1 MCDDP
6 TIFLTPAKWVT
17 EHVLMGITGLKK
29 GTIKRARENSWFEGK
44 HYKHFSPI
52 GEPTPNSSCMYNWK
66 EIDLWIDKLPVS
78 KPYEEVRAKR
88 KGRKVG

>member
-1 MCDDP
+1 MSDEP

-29 GTIKRARENSWFEGK
+29 GAIKSARENSWFEGK
-44 HYKHFSPI
+44 HYKHFSST
-52 GEPTPNSSCMYNWK
+52 GEPAVNNQCMYNWK

-78 KPYEEVRAKR
+78 KPYEEIRAKR
-88 KGRKVG
+88 EGRKS